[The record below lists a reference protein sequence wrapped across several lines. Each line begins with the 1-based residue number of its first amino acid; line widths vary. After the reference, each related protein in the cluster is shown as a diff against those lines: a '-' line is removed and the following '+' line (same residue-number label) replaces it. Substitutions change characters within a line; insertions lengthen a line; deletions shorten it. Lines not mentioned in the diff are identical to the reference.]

1 MPRMMNASDETNN
14 SDTESDTGDESFI
27 APEDSDA
34 SEIGS
39 NDDASYHPPNV
50 VHEDSSSSSDNES
63 DNASSSDNAS
73 DHQGGNVSAP
83 FVFRNEPPTNTPRP
97 VPALPPLPSPV
108 PSIGTFVQP
117 SSERYPKRE
126 RRAPSDV
133 YLDNNIRRVRR
144 VLERDERRDL
154 IREARDWN
162 DVPTTTPELNEAER
176 NTRGVSTAVLQQIH
190 GAVMRRQGVPNIELS
205 SIQDD
210 TDADAESDSSDGSPE
225 ISD

>member
-1 MPRMMNASDETNN
+1 MINASDETNN
-14 SDTESDTGDESFI
+14 SETESDTGDESFI
-27 APEDSDA
+27 APEDSA
-34 SEIGS
+34 SSEIGS

-50 VHEDSSSSSDNES
+50 NQGDSSSSSDNES
-63 DNASSSDNAS
+63 HSASSSDNTS
-73 DHQGGNVSAP
+73 DYREGVS
-83 FVFRNEPPTNTPRP
+83 VFHNEPPTNIPRV

-108 PSIGTFVQP
+108 PSIGTLVQP

-144 VLERDERRDL
+144 VLERDQRRDL

-162 DVPTTTPELNEAER
+162 DVPVTTSELHEAER

-190 GAVMRRQGVPNIELS
+190 DAVMRRQGVPNIELS

-225 ISD
+225 ISN